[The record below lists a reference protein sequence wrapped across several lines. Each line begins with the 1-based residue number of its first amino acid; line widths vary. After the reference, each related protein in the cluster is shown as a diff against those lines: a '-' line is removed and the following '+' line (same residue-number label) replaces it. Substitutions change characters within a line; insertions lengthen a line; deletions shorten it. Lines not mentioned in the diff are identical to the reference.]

1 MSHLLKNKKKKYFFL
16 FKLIIIFFILYLFIQ
31 GTKSYT
37 GNIFIYFIF
46 SIVSSYL
53 IIFGFRKNAIF
64 FDTFFSIFLWLGFWF
79 KFTCTI
85 AFTDGLFREG
95 GGSFDYKP
103 KSFDDALLIST
114 YGIFAFLVAGFIREK
129 LMFNYPNK
137 IKIDNNDKIFNSKY
151 RKLIWI
157 IFLTFTLSIG
167 FLNFYFKIY
176 QKGLLPIYDLN
187 FLFSGIIK
195 WLLLFGLASISSV
208 LIFFEAKRLKK
219 FFVFSSFVVFFE
231 TFISSFSM
239 LSRGMIF
246 NAFALLFG
254 IYKFS
259 NKINLKNN
267 ISYYLKFLLL
277 IAILFY
283 ISVAFVNYLRA
294 NYFYVGKSLIFSSK
308 ENKKLDTVI
317 IEPDNAKKYSSLKE
331 HNSELVYLV
340 INRWVGI
347 DGVLAV
353 SSKNEILNL
362 DFLRNSLKERADPKQ
377 PTFYELTFNLKNKN
391 LYDKNSTNIK
401 GNTLP
406 GIIAFCYYSGS
417 ILFLI
422 ISIISISLLSSL
434 IEYIAFLSSKQNLI
448 FSGLIGQV
456 IAFRFIHFGYLPH
469 QSYLLFSS
477 IFLTILFVY
486 LLNVFIKKY
495 RNQ

>member
-1 MSHLLKNKKKKYFFL
+1 M
-16 FKLIIIFFILYLFIQ
+16 
-31 GTKSYT
+31 
-37 GNIFIYFIF
+37 
-46 SIVSSYL
+46 
-53 IIFGFRKNAIF
+53 
-64 FDTFFSIFLWLGFWF
+64 
-79 KFTCTI
+79 
-85 AFTDGLFREG
+85 
-95 GGSFDYKP
+95 
-103 KSFDDALLIST
+103 
-114 YGIFAFLVAGFIREK
+114 
-129 LMFNYPNK
+129 
-137 IKIDNNDKIFNSKY
+137 
-151 RKLIWI
+151 
-157 IFLTFTLSIG
+157 
-167 FLNFYFKIY
+167 
-176 QKGLLPIYDLN
+176 
-187 FLFSGIIK
+187 
-195 WLLLFGLASISSV
+195 
-208 LIFFEAKRLKK
+208 
-219 FFVFSSFVVFFE
+219 
-231 TFISSFSM
+231 
-239 LSRGMIF
+239 
-246 NAFALLFG
+246 
-254 IYKFS
+254 
-259 NKINLKNN
+259 
-267 ISYYLKFLLL
+267 KFLLL

-362 DFLRNSLKERADPKQ
+362 DFLKNSLKERADPKQ

-406 GIIAFCYYSGS
+406 GIIAF
-417 ILFLI
+417 
-422 ISIISISLLSSL
+422 LSSL

-469 QSYLLFSS
+469 QSYLLFGS